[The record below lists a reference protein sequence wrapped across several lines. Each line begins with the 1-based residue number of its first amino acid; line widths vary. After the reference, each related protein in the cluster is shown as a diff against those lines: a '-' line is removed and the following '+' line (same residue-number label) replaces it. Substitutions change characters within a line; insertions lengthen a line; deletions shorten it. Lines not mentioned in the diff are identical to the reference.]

1 MPRAE
6 INAGSADAVKT
17 VVAQDAFA
25 GRVIAVLAEL
35 LGVCH
40 TVGAVEA
47 SVAGHVGR
55 ACVRLAVTV
64 DLTGVVV
71 GANQA
76 FLAGVSE
83 PFAVTCITGLVFALV
98 LFADALAGSVDAGD
112 AGLACVK

>member
-6 INAGSADAVKT
+6 IDAGSADTVET

-25 GRVIAVLAEL
+25 GRVAAVLTEL
-35 LGVCH
+35 LGVCD

-47 SVAGHVGR
+47 PIAGHVGR
-55 ACVRLAVTV
+55 ACVRLGVTV
-64 DLTGVVV
+64 DLTGVVA
-71 GANQA
+71 GTNQA

-98 LFADALAGSVDAGD
+98 LFTNALAGSVDARD
-112 AGLACVK
+112 ASLACVK